1 MTPSVANL
9 SGPDQSMYVR
19 DVEDIM
25 PQWDDPSSQAELA
38 AQLQQDFGPV
48 SSTNTNIYD
57 DDEFD
62 EDGDGDMY
70 EDMDFEGHF
79 DSEEEEELRRT
90 ISGYGLGRW
99 MDGLVD
105 VMLRLEGDFE
115 EPFNQQGGNVRKQEE
130 GVVGDGDDFDVEAVA
145 LPREADALEAQADVG
160 FVGDVEPP
168 PETPKSVWDDAAWF
182 ARLLARSVRS

>member
-9 SGPDQSMYVR
+9 SGPDQSMFVR
-19 DVEDIM
+19 DVNDVL

-38 AQLQQDFGPV
+38 AQLREDFGPME
-48 SSTNTNIYD
+48 D
-57 DDEFD
+57 DEEFD
-62 EDGDGDMY
+62 ED
-70 EDMDFEGHF
+70 EDPFGELDFEGHF

-115 EPFNQQGGNVRKQEE
+115 EPFSPQGNNARI
-130 GVVGDGDDFDVEAVA
+130 VGGAEVENEDDLNYEAAA
-145 LPREADALEAQADVG
+145 LAREADALNAQPEVAFG
-160 FVGDVEPP
+160 GDVEPP
-168 PETPKSVWDDAAWF
+168 PEQPKSVWDDAAWF